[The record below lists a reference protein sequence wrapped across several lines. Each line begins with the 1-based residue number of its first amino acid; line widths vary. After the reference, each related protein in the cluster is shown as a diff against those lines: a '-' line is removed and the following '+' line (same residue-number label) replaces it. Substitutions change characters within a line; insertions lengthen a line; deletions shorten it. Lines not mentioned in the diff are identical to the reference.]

1 MKGKEREKIKKE
13 EEKDKEVM
21 EKDFKVLNKISGL
34 SRRLKL
40 G

>member
-13 EEKDKEVM
+13 EEKDKQIM
-21 EKDFKVLNKISGL
+21 EEDFKVLHKTRGL
-34 SRRLKL
+34 GRRLKL